1 MVDYPE
7 KIDSKFRYVLL
18 AAHRAEQIMRGSQ
31 HKLPQEGVKN
41 TTAAM
46 EEITADVVEWDYG
59 PAEELPPEE
68 ELIPEESSAAE
79 AAGEAADA
87 V

>member
-1 MVDYPE
+1 MVDFPD

-31 HKLPQEGVKN
+31 PKMPRDGVKN

-46 EEITADVVEWDYG
+46 EEISADVVRWDYG
-59 PAEELPPEE
+59 PAEEVPPED
-68 ELIPEESSAAE
+68 ELGLEESPAPE
-79 AAGEAADA
+79 AAKGAADEA
-87 V
+87 